1 MLSQREAASQW
12 SLGRATIQRAIKAG
26 KLSMTPDKRIDP
38 AEMLRVFGEPEPA
51 RDAIS
56 TPPKPTTETTGLEA
70 ELAGLRAE
78 NAGLKAT
85 VEANRETIDVL
96 KQSLALLG
104 HDRAKR
110 SWWPWGKA

>member
-1 MLSQREAASQW
+1 MLSQREAASKW

-38 AEMLRVFGEPEPA
+38 VEMLRVFGEPEPA
-51 RDAIS
+51 REAIS
-56 TPPKPTTETTGLEA
+56 TPPKPITETVGIEV
-70 ELAGLRAE
+70 ELASLRAE

-85 VEANRETIDVL
+85 VEASRETIDVL

-104 HDRAKR
+104 HDRTSR
-110 SWWPWGKA
+110 HWWQRR